1 MCETKMLCHLDTV
14 WGNSPIYLESQ
25 KVFPVLLL
33 AWNVFASLCK
43 TTCTLEGRFTFI
55 CSTSRTVSVLIEN
68 LNGRGGRTSRIC
80 DIMSSKANP
89 GPRFSIHK
97 CLLLNWKICRE
108 KPVVNSQHNVCCGYA
123 ALTFLSL
130 TILHLSKLKSPALYW
145 YVVGRRSSSWFAAQ
159 NKIIS
164 TLP

>member
-108 KPVVNSQHNVCCGYA
+108 KPVVNSQHNALFNLLWICSFDIPVVNNSPSLQSEISCVVLVC
-123 ALTFLSL
+123 
-130 TILHLSKLKSPALYW
+130 
-145 YVVGRRSSSWFAAQ
+145 SWSA
-159 NKIIS
+159 K
-164 TLP
+164 